1 MAWFN
6 ALKSLRRDT
15 GYTAIETAKKLGLPY
30 TTYVSYEQGKREPS
44 INCLIKLANYF
55 DVPLDTLLDRNDEV
69 SGDDEEE
76 PSFSEMYGRLSAE
89 KKRKIDKSLK
99 SLMEMFDGLKD
110 EEEEEEEE
118 EEN

>member
-55 DVPLDTLLDRNDEV
+55 DVPLDTLLDRNNEV

-76 PSFSEMYGRLSAE
+76 PSFVEMYGRMSAE

-99 SLMEMFDGLKD
+99 SLMEMFDGLKNDD
-110 EEEEEEEE
+110 EEE
-118 EEN
+118 N

>member
-118 EEN
+118 EN

>member
-76 PSFSEMYGRLSAE
+76 PSFAEMYGRMSAE

-110 EEEEEEEE
+110 DNDDE

>member
-44 INCLIKLANYF
+44 ISCLIKLANYF
-55 DVPLDTLLDRNDEV
+55 DVPLDTLLDRNNEV

-76 PSFSEMYGRLSAE
+76 ETSFAEMYGRMSAE

-99 SLMEMFDGLKD
+99 NLMEMFDELNSED
-110 EEEEEEEE
+110 
-118 EEN
+118 

>member
-118 EEN
+118 N

>member
-15 GYTAIETAKKLGLPY
+15 GDTAIDTAKKLELPY

-44 INCLIKLANYF
+44 ISCLIKLANYF
-55 DVPLDTLLDRNDEV
+55 DVPLDTLLDRNNEV
-69 SGDDEEE
+69 SGNKEEE
-76 PSFSEMYGRLSAE
+76 TSFAEMYGQMSAE

-99 SLMEMFDGLKD
+99 NLMEMFDELNSED
-110 EEEEEEEE
+110 
-118 EEN
+118 

>member
-110 EEEEEEEE
+110 EEEEEEE
-118 EEN
+118 N

>member
-110 EEEEEEEE
+110 EEEEEE
-118 EEN
+118 N

>member
-15 GYTAIETAKKLGLPY
+15 GDTAIDAAKKLGLPY

-44 INCLIKLANYF
+44 ISCLIKLANYF

-69 SGDDEEE
+69 SGNEEEE
-76 PSFSEMYGRLSAE
+76 PSFAEMYGQMPAE
-89 KKRKIDKSLK
+89 KKRKIDKTLK
-99 SLMEMFDGLKD
+99 GLMEMFDELKED
-110 EEEEEEEE
+110 
-118 EEN
+118 

>member
-44 INCLIKLANYF
+44 ISCLIKLANYF
-55 DVPLDTLLDRNDEV
+55 DVPLDTLLDRNNEV
-69 SGDDEEE
+69 SDDDEE
-76 PSFSEMYGRLSAE
+76 PSFAEMYGRMSAE

-99 SLMEMFDGLKD
+99 SLMEMFDGLK
-110 EEEEEEEE
+110 EEEE